1 MYSNVIVIYIAFHP
15 IILSMFSEMPFSKFV
30 EIGRVAMLNE
40 GPDAGK
46 IAAIV
51 NVIDQNRVLIDGPT
65 SGVARQAYPIKQLHL
80 TPLRVKFAFNAKTKV
95 VRQEL
100 EAGKV
105 AEAWSSS
112 SWAKRME
119 LKAKRNGLNDFDRF
133 KLRKAKSARNK
144 IVAKALNIKKKQL
157 RKAGKI

>member
-1 MYSNVIVIYIAFHP
+1 MYSNVIVIHIAFHP

-105 AEAWSSS
+105 NCYE
-112 SWAKRME
+112 
-119 LKAKRNGLNDFDRF
+119 
-133 KLRKAKSARNK
+133 
-144 IVAKALNIKKKQL
+144 IK
-157 RKAGKI
+157 